1 VLIGDKKIS
10 ELNPLSGTLVAADD
24 VLPIVDSS
32 DIETKKITPDGL
44 VQAGIRLMPAGSIPA
59 DKVAGGG
66 GGGGTGSLNE
76 VTGAAPIVVTGTGDA
91 RGVSITPATAS
102 AAGSMSAAD
111 KGKLDGIAAGAEP
124 NVQADWN
131 EANGSSA
138 AFIRNKPTIG
148 SPVDATTSVK
158 GIVQLADAAAV
169 TAGTASRVVTADQ
182 LKATNDALASATGGG
197 ITGLNGTAPIEVTGT
212 GAIRTVGIKAATG
225 SAAGSMSAADKTKLD
240 ALPSAGSIGTVTGVT
255 GTSPIQVSGTTAPVV
270 SVLAASTTVSGVVQ
284 LADAAAITAGTA
296 GLVVDAAQ
304 LKAATDADDWTRTGT
319 TLSPKAAGDV
329 VTVSAGTAAAPGLA
343 VVGDPDTGIYS
354 PGADQLA
361 VSTGGTERAR
371 IDSSG
376 RLLVGSS
383 AARAIGGGLQ
393 ANTGSQLFIEG
404 GAGDLALS
412 TFVLNRNDTNPASIV
427 IGKSRGTAA
436 GGSTVLQNKDFVG
449 RIVFAGADG
458 TDVDTP
464 AAFIEA
470 AVDGTPGADVMPGRL
485 GFSTTAAG
493 AASPTERLGISS
505 TGAVT
510 INNLAGTG
518 VSSVGVDASG
528 NLTRH
533 NVSLLPLLP

>member
-1 VLIGDKKIS
+1 
-10 ELNPLSGTLVAADD
+10 
-24 VLPIVDSS
+24 
-32 DIETKKITPDGL
+32 
-44 VQAGIRLMPAGSIPA
+44 
-59 DKVAGGG
+59 
-66 GGGGTGSLNE
+66 
-76 VTGAAPIVVTGTGDA
+76 
-91 RGVSITPATAS
+91 
-102 AAGSMSAAD
+102 
-111 KGKLDGIAAGAEP
+111 
-124 NVQADWN
+124 
-131 EANGSSA
+131 
-138 AFIRNKPTIG
+138 
-148 SPVDATTSVK
+148 
-158 GIVQLADAAAV
+158 
-169 TAGTASRVVTADQ
+169 
-182 LKATNDALASATGGG
+182 
-197 ITGLNGTAPIEVTGT
+197 
-212 GAIRTVGIKAATG
+212 
-225 SAAGSMSAADKTKLD
+225 
-240 ALPSAGSIGTVTGVT
+240 
-255 GTSPIQVSGTTAPVV
+255 
-270 SVLAASTTVSGVVQ
+270 
-284 LADAAAITAGTA
+284 
-296 GLVVDAAQ
+296 LVVVA
-304 LKAATDADDWTRTGT
+304 AATDADDWTRTGT
-319 TLSPKAAGDV
+319 TLSPKTAGDV

-354 PGADQLA
+354 PGADQVA
-361 VSTGGTERAR
+361 ISTGGSGRLFVDASGNVGIGTASPFSSDGRNLHVLSTDTARLWLESTATSTGRQFYIESANTGGLNVIDETAGQNRLSITAAGLIGVNTTGAGANIDVRPPSGNGASLRLRNSPQSDGSPNSIIVGVDSTAFNGVAYIDTSKVGVASVTPLAFKIDGSERAR